1 VTFCIG
7 KARNGPGELGSGT
20 TVSSP
25 TAVQSDSFDLF
36 GSILSFYTAPIT
48 DEAFIYYTAKGR
60 FLALLDA
67 FALLLA
73 RGEKHLYLRM

>member
-1 VTFCIG
+1 MYR
-7 KARNGPGELGSGT
+7 KARNGLGESGSGT

-25 TAVQSDSFDLF
+25 SAVQSGSFGLF
-36 GSILSFYTAPIT
+36 GSTLSFCTTPIT
-48 DEAFIYYTAKGR
+48 DEALFICYTAKGR